1 MLLMEYFKEADIFGH
16 KFNIK
21 VRSKD
26 SYKTTAGAIC
36 SIIFLAFMVGLV
48 FYESLRIV
56 NENQYH
62 HYMNEAVLNEN

>member
-1 MLLMEYFKEADIFGH
+1 MEYFKEADIFGH

-36 SIIFLAFMVGLV
+36 SIILLAFIVGLV
-48 FYESLRIV
+48 FYEILRIV
-56 NENQYH
+56 NENQYQ